1 MVGGGWRE
9 VHWKC
14 NVLSTVQL
22 VEASKRKK
30 PLTNRCEALIS
41 FNQASTLITYGVLCV
56 GYKVAPLY
64 IIHID
69 SDHNTSK
76 ATVMEMA
83 TQ

>member
-30 PLTNRCEALIS
+30 QLTNRCEALIS

-56 GYKVAPLY
+56 ECKVAPL
-64 IIHID
+64 IHID
-69 SDHNTSK
+69 SGHNTSK

>member
-9 VHWKC
+9 VRWKC

-41 FNQASTLITYGVLCV
+41 FNQASTQITYGVLCV
-56 GYKVAPLY
+56 ECKEAPL
-64 IIHID
+64 IHID
-69 SDHNTSK
+69 SYHNTSK